1 MAERQESRLK
11 RNLTFWNL
19 MGVAIGQIIG
29 AGIMTMT
36 GTAIG
41 MTGTGVVLAF
51 MISPVLTLITDFPQ
65 GILSSCAPAVGGPYK
80 YVSRLLDKRFGFLY
94 IVLFIISSSTLSLY
108 ALSFASYFVS
118 LFTGMSQIFIAAVIL
133 TVLFVVNII
142 GTKQAAVVN
151 TIICAVMTGAILAF
165 AAFGLPKAD
174 FPYIFQ
180 TGHLFYKGIPNFM
193 AALALLS
200 FATGGASVIC
210 QMGGEAENP
219 GRDIPLVMIISTV
232 LVGIMYVLV
241 ALVAVGVFP
250 IDKVADQ
257 NLTIVAFEVLPRPV
271 YYVFVIGAAL
281 GATSSTLN
289 AQLSWVTKPLI
300 VACED
305 GLLPQSLA
313 TVTERGV
320 AWKILTVFYVLGMG
334 PILTGFDLG
343 FISKLS
349 TSVSL
354 LQKVLVLAS
363 LWFLASK
370 YPQCAGRTKLKIPV
384 SLYKP
389 WSVFGAVTAV
399 VLASSL
405 LASMPKQSVAL
416 LLGLLAVSWV
426 YACAGLKK
434 KEIPQDL
441 DVDYIGGDQKKKEP
455 EK

>member
-1 MAERQESRLK
+1 MARL
-11 RNLTFWNL
+11 
-19 MGVAIGQIIG
+19 Q
-29 AGIMTMT
+29 
-36 GTAIG
+36 
-41 MTGTGVVLAF
+41 
-51 MISPVLTLITDFPQ
+51 Q
-65 GILSSCAPAVGGPYK
+65 GN
-80 YVSRLLDKRFGFLY
+80 
-94 IVLFIISSSTLSLY
+94 
-108 ALSFASYFVS
+108 FVS

-133 TVLFVVNII
+133 TVLFAVNII

-210 QMGGEAENP
+210 QLGGEAENP

-313 TVTERGV
+313 TVTERG
-320 AWKILTVFYVLGMG
+320 AEDID
-334 PILTGFDLG
+334 GFL
-343 FISKLS
+343 
-349 TSVSL
+349 
-354 LQKVLVLAS
+354 
-363 LWFLASK
+363 
-370 YPQCAGRTKLKIPV
+370 CAGHGVHTDRL
-384 SLYKP
+384 
-389 WSVFGAVTAV
+389 
-399 VLASSL
+399 
-405 LASMPKQSVAL
+405 
-416 LLGLLAVSWV
+416 
-426 YACAGLKK
+426 
-434 KEIPQDL
+434 
-441 DVDYIGGDQKKKEP
+441 
-455 EK
+455 

>member
-1 MAERQESRLK
+1 MAERQEGRLK

-41 MTGTGVVLAF
+41 MTGTGVALAF
-51 MISPVLTLITDFPQ
+51 MISPILTLITDFPQ

-80 YVSRLLDKRFGFLY
+80 YVSRLLNKRFGFLY

-118 LFTGMSQIFIAAVIL
+118 IATGLNQVFVAAVVL

-142 GTKQAAVVN
+142 GTKQAAIVN
-151 TIICAVMTGAILAF
+151 TLICTVMTLAIVAF
-165 AAFGLPKAD
+165 AAYGLPKAD

-180 TGHLFYKGIPNFM
+180 TEHLFYRGVPSFM

-210 QMGGEAENP
+210 QLGGEAKNP

-257 NLTIVAFEVLPRPV
+257 NLTIVALEVLPRPV

-305 GLLPQSLA
+305 GMLPKSLA

-320 AWKILTVFYVLGMG
+320 AWKILTIFYVLGML

-363 LWFLASK
+363 LWFLGQRYPKSVSK
-370 YPQCAGRTKLKIPV
+370 TKLPIPV
-384 SLYKP
+384 SFYRP
-389 WSVFGAVTAV
+389 WSVVGAVTAV

-405 LASMPKQSVAL
+405 LASMPMQSVVL
-416 LLGLLAVSWV
+416 LLAVLAISWI
-426 YACAGLKK
+426 YACVGLKHT
-434 KEIPQDL
+434 EIPQDL
-441 DVDYIGGDQKKKEP
+441 DVDYIGKTES
-455 EK
+455 E